1 MPNRILGPDGRI
13 YLLGERGAVADGMPS
28 DTVSIYKHMPS
39 EGCAD
44 IDSSASMF
52 EVP

>member
-1 MPNRILGPDGRI
+1 MLNRILGPDGRI
-13 YLLGERGAVADGMPS
+13 YLLGERGAVADGLPA
-28 DTVSIYKHMPS
+28 DAASIYKHAG
-39 EGCAD
+39 EGCPD